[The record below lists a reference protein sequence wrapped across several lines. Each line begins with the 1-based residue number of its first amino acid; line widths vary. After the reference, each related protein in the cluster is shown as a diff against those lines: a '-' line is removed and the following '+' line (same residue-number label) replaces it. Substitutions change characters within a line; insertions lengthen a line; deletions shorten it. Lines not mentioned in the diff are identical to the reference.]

1 MFMNISNNNNLSIPR
16 LYPNISNLAATPVR
30 ATPVRAAPT
39 ALNAP
44 IISRIFNA
52 KPGCGSCGRK

>member
-1 MFMNISNNNNLSIPR
+1 MFMNISNNNNASIPIPR
-16 LYPNISNLAATPVR
+16 LYPNVSNLAATPVS
-30 ATPVRAAPT
+30 AAPT
-39 ALNAP
+39 SLNAP